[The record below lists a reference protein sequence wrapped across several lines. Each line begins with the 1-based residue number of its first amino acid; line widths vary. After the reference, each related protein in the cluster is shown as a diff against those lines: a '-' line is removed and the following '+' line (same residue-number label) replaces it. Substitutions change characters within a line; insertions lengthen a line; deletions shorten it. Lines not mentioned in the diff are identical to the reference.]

1 MRIDILTIFPDMFAG
16 VLNESILRIA
26 REKGLVEFHLH
37 NIRNWTEDRHKSVDD
52 RPYGGGPGM
61 VMKPEPIFR
70 AVEEIAGE
78 PQEAEKILLSPQGEV
93 FSQKMASELAARKR
107 LIFICGRYEGFDERI
122 RLGLAPREISL
133 GDFVLAGGEVAAM
146 AIIEAVV
153 RLLPGVLGDED
164 SAKYESFS
172 SHTGEAKMLDYPQY
186 TRPPVFRGMRVPEVL
201 LSGNHEKIRKWRE
214 SQALKK
220 TKTRRKD
227 LLDKK

>member
-1 MRIDILTIFPDMFAG
+1 
-16 VLNESILRIA
+16 
-26 REKGLVEFHLH
+26 
-37 NIRNWTEDRHKSVDD
+37 
-52 RPYGGGPGM
+52 M
-61 VMKPEPIFR
+61 VMKPGPIFR

-93 FSQKMASELAARKR
+93 FNQEIASELAAKKR

-122 RLGLAPREISL
+122 RQGISVREVSL

-153 RLLPGVLGDED
+153 RLIPGVLGDEE

-172 SHTGEAKMLDYPQY
+172 SQTGEARMLDYPQY
-186 TRPPVFRGMRVPEVL
+186 TRPRVFRGMSVPQVL
-201 LSGNHEKIRKWRE
+201 LSGDHEKIRKWRE
-214 SQALKK
+214 KEALKK